1 MSATRQPPVLRRL
14 PYNGSF
20 TSLIGGVKVRIIAGS
35 VTVTCHGGTR

>member
-14 PYNGSF
+14 ANGSL
-20 TSLIGGVKVRIIAGS
+20 TSLIGGMKVRIIAAS